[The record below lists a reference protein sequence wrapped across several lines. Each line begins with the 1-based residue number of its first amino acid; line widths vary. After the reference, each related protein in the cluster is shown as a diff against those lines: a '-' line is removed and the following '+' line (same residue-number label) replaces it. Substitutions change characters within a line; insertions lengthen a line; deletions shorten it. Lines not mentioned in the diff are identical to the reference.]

1 MDDTVALLKECNSG
15 IKMGIQSLEEVM
27 DRVKAKSMRSILHDA
42 KCEHEKLGDE
52 THALLS
58 KYDEEGK
65 EPSTVAKM
73 MSTIKTGA
81 KLAMEESD
89 QTVARLITDGCD
101 MGIKSLH
108 QYLNQYSGADE
119 KARKLTGQLIE
130 SEEKLRKGMQ
140 AFL

>member
-27 DRVKAKSMRSILHDA
+27 DRVKAKTMRNILHNA
-42 KCEHEKLGDE
+42 KCEHKKLGDE
-52 THALLS
+52 THALLL

-108 QYLNQYSGADE
+108 QYLNQYSGADD